1 MQMRKKFS
9 VEPEYNL
16 KRISVIMGDKNTFR
30 HPRARIMVDLY
41 FFHNKKVIL
50 LQGGEGVIVNQNM
63 RTNYKVHFKIWIFL
77 AILMKGSS
85 V

>member
-1 MQMRKKFS
+1 MSKKFS

-30 HPRARIMVDLY
+30 HPGARIMVDLY

-50 LQGGEGVIVNQNM
+50 LQGG
-63 RTNYKVHFKIWIFL
+63 
-77 AILMKGSS
+77 GSL
-85 V
+85 